1 MKNLWTNKIFWEVV
15 GYCTLALSIVG
26 QITVGYVYLVAQFV
40 YLAAHG
46 VSAVR
51 SFVLHLPTANKT
63 KDCTFFAI
71 TAGLII
77 IYLVKGGV

>member
-1 MKNLWTNKIFWEVV
+1 MKNLWHNKIFWEVI

-26 QITVGYVYLVAQFV
+26 QIAVGYIYIVAQFV
-40 YLAAHG
+40 YLAANG
-46 VSAVR
+46 ISAVR
-51 SFVLHLPTANKT
+51 SFALNLPTANKT

-77 IYLVKGGV
+77 IYFVRNA